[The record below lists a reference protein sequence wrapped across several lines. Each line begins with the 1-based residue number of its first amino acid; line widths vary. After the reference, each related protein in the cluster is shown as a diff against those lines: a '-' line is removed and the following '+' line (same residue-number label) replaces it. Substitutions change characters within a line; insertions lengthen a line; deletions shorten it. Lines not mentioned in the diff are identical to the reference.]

1 MQQILYLLF
10 NFIKVVK
17 TTVEY
22 NGTEYAK
29 VDRKEVT
36 GLSPSTRYT
45 FKVSV
50 DPNNEDKKYL
60 LNIKI
65 GGKEAISRFIAD
77 VLEVRIFKKNS
88 TTKVYEFND
97 NLKLTSKDI
106 KFVDSGNFSSEKFNV
121 AKETVRTLHL
131 LFTKIDDGDDSRSKK
146 LLAKPLTCD
155 ELLEKLKEISN
166 FDTYFEFQKSC
177 TDIKY
182 LKFKDAN
189 GTVQLSNED
198 KYALKQ
204 NNQNDFNDYKY
215 FVANVRF
222 IADMVMKDFKC
233 VTINVTGLI
242 NKMKNDQT
250 TDNKVEFIFEVVPTT
265 YPFTPNEQVQ
275 SNEFKLE
282 NEIIK
287 STSEPSFLLRH
298 KTLFIVIIA
307 AIVLILTIVFIDP
320 VKKVKKKAE

>member
-1 MQQILYLLF
+1 MQQILYLLL

-22 NGTEYAK
+22 NETEYAK

-45 FKVSV
+45 FKVDV
-50 DPNNEDKKYL
+50 DPNNGDKKYL

-77 VLEVRIFKKNS
+77 VLEVRIYKKNS

-106 KFVDSGNFSSEKFNV
+106 KFVDSGNFLSEKFNV

-146 LLAKPLTCD
+146 LLAKSLTCD
-155 ELLEKLKEISN
+155 ELIEKLKKITN
-166 FDTYFEFQKSC
+166 FDTYFEFKKSSNE
-177 TDIKY
+177 KH
-182 LKFKDAN
+182 LKFKDVN
-189 GTVQLSNED
+189 GTVELFSNED

-242 NKMKNDQT
+242 NQMKASLAD
-250 TDNKVEFIFEVVPTT
+250 DNKVEFIFEVVPTT

-287 STSEPSFLLRH
+287 STSEPSFLSRH
-298 KTLFIVIIA
+298 KTLFIIIIA